1 MIARVAWLLSRP
13 SAQGRIT
20 LLLPAVAFACV
31 TALLGIVLGGAQTFW
46 TYTDELG
53 GLYQALAVIALVL
66 LLVPL
71 ASLGGAAARLS
82 VRRRD
87 DRLAVLRLLG
97 ATGAQ
102 VAVIAVIEAAA
113 VALAG
118 AVLGILLS
126 YAASPLIGLI
136 HFRGQPLGTAGAALQ
151 PAAALLVV
159 LGVTLI
165 AVVSS
170 VVSLR
175 RVAISP
181 LGVALKQAAPGLS
194 WLRLL
199 VAAVVIGGA
208 ALLAGSVG
216 AFDPAVVSPVL
227 VIGIA
232 FGGALAVLGVVGP
245 WLIGVL
251 GRRKARRAQD
261 PQGLLAARLILDSP
275 RAAWRQVSGVA
286 MASFMAV
293 FAGSGIAMMAGVD
306 EASLAQPGTDPS
318 TVHLPADIRTGIL
331 ITVIGAF
338 LTVACSVGV
347 GQAAHILDRRD
358 VIRSLDMLGA
368 PLETQDAARHRS
380 VMLPLL
386 LAAVGSAGVA
396 AVVTLPILG
405 IAVILAPISVGI
417 IFASIAAGILIVRAG
432 LSATRPLLRGVA
444 RAA

>member
-1 MIARVAWLLSRP
+1 MIGRVFWLLSRP
-13 SAQGRIT
+13 SAQGGIT
-20 LLLPAVAFACV
+20 LLLPAIAFACV

-46 TYTDELG
+46 TYTDEFG
-53 GLYQALAVIALVL
+53 FLYQALAVIALVL

-71 ASLGGAAARLS
+71 ASLCGAAARLS

-97 ATGAQ
+97 ATGSQ
-102 VAVIAVIEAAA
+102 VAVIAVLEAAA
-113 VALAG
+113 VALVG
-118 AVLGILLS
+118 AFAGILLS

-136 HFRGQPLGTAGAALQ
+136 HFRGEPLGAGAALH
-151 PAAALLVV
+151 PVAALCVV

-165 AVVSS
+165 AIASS
-170 VVSLR
+170 VISLR

-181 LGVALKQAAPGLS
+181 LGVALKQGAPKLS

-199 VAAVVIGGA
+199 IAVVVIGGG
-208 ALLAGSVG
+208 ALMIGNLGV
-216 AFDPAVVSPVL
+216 FDPAFVSPVL
-227 VIGIA
+227 VIGII
-232 FGGALAVLGVVGP
+232 FGGTLAVLGVVGP

-251 GRRKARRAQD
+251 GRGKARRAQD

-275 RAAWRQVSGVA
+275 KAAWRQVSGVA

-293 FAGSGIAMMAGVD
+293 FAGSGMAMMGSVD
-306 EASLAQPGTDPS
+306 EADLAQPSMDPS
-318 TVHLPADIRTGIL
+318 AVFLPADIRTGIL

-358 VIRSLDMLGA
+358 VIRSLDMLGT
-368 PLETQDAARHRS
+368 PLETQDSARHGS

-386 LAAVGSAGVA
+386 LAALGSAGVA

-405 IAVILAPISVGI
+405 IAIIFAPLSVGI
-417 IFASIAAGILIVRAG
+417 VFASIAAGILLVKAG
-432 LSATRPLLRGVA
+432 LTATRPLLRSVA
-444 RAA
+444 AAV